1 MTQLRNPIKSWSSLA
16 VLLTIAALAVAAP
29 TAVESFVVKGSFEVP
44 TDKNSPGSLATQIQF
59 VPAVS
64 GGSVSPST
72 DQILLVFEPAQPPN
86 LPAILPAIVVS
97 LPGGCLVPHKSGGWT
112 MGDGSVRDCGF
123 ELYHLFPD
131 HSKADLTPFVT
142 DIGVR
147 LVEVIATKS
156 WDMKVRIEFLGLD
169 PAGIV
174 TPSMIFA
181 TIGNHTGMA
190 NLTTKIEFFGLVG
203 PMD

>member
-1 MTQLRNPIKSWSSLA
+1 MKQRTSLLA
-16 VLLTIAALAVAAP
+16 LFTLVALAAAALAVAAP
-29 TAVESFVVKGSFEVP
+29 TAVETFVVKGSFDVP
-44 TDKNSPGSLATQIQF
+44 ADKNSPGSLATQIQF

-86 LPAILPAIVVS
+86 LPAVLPSFVVS
-97 LPGGCLVPHKSGGWT
+97 LPGGCLVPHKSGGWAL
-112 MGDGSVRDCGF
+112 GDGSAINCGF
-123 ELYHLFPD
+123 ELFHLFPD
-131 HSKADLTPFVT
+131 QSKADLTPFVT
-142 DIGVR
+142 DVGVR

-156 WDMKVRIEFLGLD
+156 WDLKLRIDFIAVD
-169 PAGIV
+169 AAGIV

-181 TIGNHTGMA
+181 TVGNHTGMA